1 MLKSPYLFAISI
13 LVTLIH
19 WTGVAKA
26 QDVNMG
32 LSFELPPVQAQAL
45 TPPVIP
51 ARPARIEIAASEL
64 AYQGKNLPP
73 IAASLEI
80 EENDTEENDTVEN
93 EAILFERGSAIA
105 FSKDQLSAEALP
117 VKTVDL
123 DAIEQAEPEADNIA
137 LTFAANTVSIET
149 NTTPQSTDAAALPVG
164 EAVAFSP
171 ADHSLGLDDWI
182 FENGTH
188 SLVAHTVGSAE
199 GTRQANGQRTQAY
212 YGHTDPGNG
221 VWNLGTFSYQHE
233 ANSPEEADKKQLQ
246 RLKRQGLELEEQATQ
261 LGMQLSLE
269 EKLNGLDLAN
279 QAPLAAL
286 DRGGYI
292 ERLAQAKRLQMK
304 GDEAILWARTHA
316 YIDPNTRRW
325 NAPGL
330 GNNVHSISDDQDR
343 RISAIASALRA
354 YSPKNLNIAS
364 LAHLEQISLTNTGT
378 NTSTGLTARAEENN
392 EPIFGSSDVDNQI
405 LTELSE
411 FAISFGLPPAEPS
424 DTTSYV
430 ASATATTPIA
440 DKSNDSE
447 HKDMP
452 VPDIGIVFSPTGEIA
467 DPTVV
472 ASQVTDSNQNEE
484 VEATNNETTE
494 LLTLDSLREEAD
506 TTELSATPVRAI
518 APDNAEA
525 ISTETTEEVSV
536 ETSTAEESTVE
547 EGTNEITTAEN
558 NTADSSNT
566 SDESSV
572 QISAPSEDIAADIAA
587 IADVD
592 NENTANAAQLQS
604 LLTGVNT
611 LADPADLEALKD
623 SERNSESALTRQF
636 FRTEDKVVKRD

>member
-1 MLKSPYLFAISI
+1 MFL
-13 LVTLIH
+13 
-19 WTGVAKA
+19 
-26 QDVNMG
+26 
-32 LSFELPPVQAQAL
+32 L
-45 TPPVIP
+45 TP
-51 ARPARIEIAASEL
+51 A
-64 AYQGKNLPP
+64 
-73 IAASLEI
+73 
-80 EENDTEENDTVEN
+80 D
-93 EAILFERGSAIA
+93 
-105 FSKDQLSAEALP
+105 
-117 VKTVDL
+117 VD
-123 DAIEQAEPEADNIA
+123 I
-137 LTFAANTVSIET
+137 TSI
-149 NTTPQSTDAAALPVG
+149 Q
-164 EAVAFSP
+164 
-171 ADHSLGLDDWI
+171 
-182 FENGTH
+182 
-188 SLVAHTVGSAE
+188 
-199 GTRQANGQRTQAY
+199 
-212 YGHTDPGNG
+212 
-221 VWNLGTFSYQHE
+221 
-233 ANSPEEADKKQLQ
+233 
-246 RLKRQGLELEEQATQ
+246 
-261 LGMQLSLE
+261 
-269 EKLNGLDLAN
+269 
-279 QAPLAAL
+279 
-286 DRGGYI
+286 
-292 ERLAQAKRLQMK
+292 
-304 GDEAILWARTHA
+304 
-316 YIDPNTRRW
+316 
-325 NAPGL
+325 
-330 GNNVHSISDDQDR
+330 
-343 RISAIASALRA
+343 
-354 YSPKNLNIAS
+354 
-364 LAHLEQISLTNTGT
+364 QISLTNTGT
-378 NTSTGLTARAEENN
+378 NTSTGLTTRAEENN

-547 EGTNEITTAEN
+547 EGTNEMTTAEN

-572 QISAPSEDIAADIAA
+572 QISAPSEDIAA

-592 NENTANAAQLQS
+592 NENTDNAAQLQS